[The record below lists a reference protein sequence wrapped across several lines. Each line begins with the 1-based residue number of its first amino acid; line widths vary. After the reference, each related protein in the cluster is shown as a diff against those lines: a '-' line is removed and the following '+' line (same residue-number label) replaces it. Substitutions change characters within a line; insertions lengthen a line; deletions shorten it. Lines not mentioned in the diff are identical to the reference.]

1 MMLRRALLFGLAM
14 CASTQVFAQRVVTS
28 STPNAAS
35 VTVYRDPE
43 SHGSQID
50 PQWPGGY
57 ALISEKRTVTLP
69 AGESVIRFQGVADGM
84 IAVSAV
90 VTGLPGGVIQK
101 NRDARLLTPAA
112 LLDGSLGNRV
122 HLRRTNRAT
131 GKVSEQDAIIR
142 SGPNNAVVLQTA
154 EGVEA
159 LRCDGLPETLVYDNV
174 PDGLS
179 AKPTLSVNTISP
191 TAVTAQVT
199 LTYLATG
206 FDWGASYVAKV
217 AEDGRTLNLSAWL
230 TLANG
235 NGAAYL
241 DAQLLAVAGR
251 PNKQSDFDELVAR
264 APSPVLNLQCWP
276 MDSTSTHDAWTL
288 PINEPQWL
296 ADRGEARYKME
307 VASAPMAVSAIGN
320 MDLRIAKQEELGD
333 LKLYRVPMAVDINP
347 NSQKQVALLK
357 RDAVPFTRFYGA
369 TIGPDYS
376 ADQSSPL
383 NLMLRM
389 QNTAK
394 GGLGLPL
401 PGGTAIVMQQQGG
414 DEMLLARTAMLD
426 RAVGEKLELDAG
438 RSDQV
443 RISQAK
449 LTNSGGNDRYRITL
463 TNALDHAVPVEVTIS
478 RVDGYDLIKP
488 SAKLTLKDGG
498 KLWALTLRANGTTT
512 LEYTLHG
519 Q

>member
-1 MMLRRALLFGLAM
+1 MMLRRALMFGLAV
-14 CASTQVFAQRVVTS
+14 CASTQAFAQRIVTS
-28 STPNAAS
+28 SAPNAAS

-43 SHGSQID
+43 PHGAQID

-69 AGESVIRFQGVADGM
+69 MGESAIRFEGVADGM

-142 SGPNNAVVLQTA
+142 SGPDNAVVLQTA

-159 LRCDGLPETLVYDNV
+159 LRCDGLPETLVYDKV

-179 AKPTLSVNTISP
+179 AKPTLSVNTTSP
-191 TAVTAQVT
+191 AAVTAQVT

-235 NGAAYL
+235 NGAAYP

-251 PNKQSDFDELVAR
+251 PNKQSDFDSLVED
-264 APSPVLNLQCWP
+264 APSPELSLKCWP
-276 MDSTSTHDAWTL
+276 MGNTSMPPL
-288 PINEPQWL
+288 PGAIP
-296 ADRGEARYKME
+296 
-307 VASAPMAVSAIGN
+307 APPAPVMAAGMAYDIVVTAAKRAENVRSV
-320 MDLRIAKQEELGD
+320 IATQEELGD

-369 TIGPDYS
+369 TIGPEYS
-376 ADQSSPL
+376 SDQSSPL

-389 QNTAK
+389 QNTVK
-394 GGLGLPL
+394 DGLGLPL

-414 DEMLLARTAMLD
+414 EEMLLARTAMLD
-426 RAVGEKLELDAG
+426 RTVGEKVELDAG

-449 LTNSGGNDRYRITL
+449 LTNSGGNARYRITL
-463 TNALDHAVPVEVTIS
+463 TNALDHAVPVEITIQ
-478 RVDGYDLIKP
+478 RNDDYDLVKP
-488 SAKLTLKDGG
+488 STKLSPKDGG
-498 KLWALTLRANGTTT
+498 KLWALTLRANASAT
-512 LEYTLHG
+512 LEYTLHEK
-519 Q
+519 